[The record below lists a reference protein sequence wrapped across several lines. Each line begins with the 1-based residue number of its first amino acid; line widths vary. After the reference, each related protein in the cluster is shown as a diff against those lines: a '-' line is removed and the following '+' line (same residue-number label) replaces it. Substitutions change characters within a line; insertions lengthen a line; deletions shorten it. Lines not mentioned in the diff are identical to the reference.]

1 MTANRHRDYHA
12 LLTIAAFVACC
23 GATRIVGAQ
32 GPAAAVPSARG
43 IADPVVELR
52 AGKNYIATQVY
63 SEEEDRRVIEL
74 FRGLR
79 VADLADG
86 MDKAG
91 LQNIGL
97 VSPEIKPLWRDTK
110 RFTHR
115 IVGVAVTA
123 RYVPTNLPPIGRLDD
138 AEFTQAAGQ
147 WYGKHSPEPFAAL
160 LRPGSVLVIE
170 DAEGVD
176 VGTIGSNNIL
186 GWTARGCVG
195 VVTGGTARDTD
206 EIIAQG
212 VPLYFKQPGRGIR
225 PGRNQLESVNRPVV
239 VGGATVMPGDVIV
252 ADGDGVIV
260 VPRRVAE
267 EVANYARGVLE
278 GDKSGRRKRYERLGL
293 PLDESVR

>member
-1 MTANRHRDYHA
+1 MNADRDLKRHA
-12 LLTIAAFVACC
+12 LLTIAVIFACWNV
-23 GATRIVGAQ
+23 TRMVGAQ
-32 GPAAAVPSARG
+32 SPAEAEGAAPSPVDPAA
-43 IADPVVELR
+43 ELR
-52 AGKNYIATQVY
+52 AGKNYIATEVY
-63 SEEEDRRVIEL
+63 SEEDDRRVIEL
-74 FRGLR
+74 FQGLR
-79 VADLADG
+79 VADVADG

-91 LQNIGL
+91 LQNVGL

-110 RFTHR
+110 QFKHR

-123 RYVPTNLPPIGRLDD
+123 RYVPANLPPIGRMDD
-138 AEFTQAAGQ
+138 AEFTKAAGQ
-147 WYGKHSPEPFAAL
+147 WYTRHSPEPFAAL

-278 GDKSGRRKRYERLGL
+278 GDKAGRRKHYERLGL
-293 PLDESVR
+293 PLDDSVR